1 MQIQLHNFQG
11 KHISLSPTPVDQVGA
26 EERAAFFTSRS
37 IKKESK
43 LEAYRLIVSM
53 IDLTTLEGGDTPGK
67 VIPLC
72 RKAIEPVAESFLFK
86 EKKYLSS
93 YEIPSV
99 AAICVYP
106 NMLPFAKEVL
116 KGSSVKLASVATSF
130 PAGQV
135 PLEIR
140 LSDVKEAVRAGADEI
155 DMVMNR
161 SLFLTGKYQKV
172 VDEILAVKKACSN
185 AHLKVI
191 LETGE
196 LGSLD
201 KVRLASHIAMEAG
214 ADFIKTST
222 GKLAASAT
230 LPSTLVMLQSIGDFY
245 EKTGRKV
252 GMKPAGGIRTAKQA
266 IHYLCMVKEILGEE
280 WLTPKLF
287 RFGASSLLNDV
298 LKQIFTQ
305 LTGRYYYEKIFS
317 VD

>member
-1 MQIQLHNFQG
+1 MQIQLQNSRGENF
-11 KHISLSPTPVDQVGA
+11 SLSPSPIDQIGA
-26 EERAAFFTSRS
+26 EERANFFTLRS

-43 LEAYRLIVSM
+43 LEAYQLIISM

-67 VIPLC
+67 VAPLC
-72 RKAIEPVAESFLFK
+72 RKAIQPVSPGYLPKDSLFH
-86 EKKYLSS
+86 
-93 YEIPSV
+93 IPS
-99 AAICVYP
+99 AAAVCVYP
-106 NMLPFAKEVL
+106 NMIPIAKEIL

-140 LSDVKEAVRAGADEI
+140 LSDVKEAVRLGADEI

-172 VDEILAVKKACSN
+172 WDEIVAVKKACGST
-185 AHLKVI
+185 HLKVI

-201 KVRLASHIAMEAG
+201 KVCLASHIAMEAG

-230 LPSTLVMLQSIGDFY
+230 LPITLVMLQAIADFH
-245 EKTGRKV
+245 EKTGKKI

-266 IHYLCMVKEILGEE
+266 IQYLCMVKEVVGEE
-280 WLTPKLF
+280 WLRPELF

-298 LKQIFTQ
+298 LRQIFTQ